1 MTLPDQA
8 IAENFFDRA
17 SYDQMWTWRYFC
29 PFDTNHYLFEIVKE
43 KDGSVHPAAIDL
55 VNKKTIKHTKEQFM
69 AAYDEF
75 LFYNAQ
81 YYDPTWKV

>member
-1 MTLPDQA
+1 MLPDQA
-8 IAENFFDRA
+8 IAENFFDPA

-29 PFDTNHYLFEIVKE
+29 PFDTNHYLFEIVRE
-43 KDGSVHPAAIDL
+43 KDGSVHPVGIDL
-55 VNKKTIKHTKEQFM
+55 VKNAKITYTKEQFF
-69 AAYDEF
+69 AAYGEF

>member
-1 MTLPDQA
+1 MLPDQA
-8 IAENFFDRA
+8 IAENFFDPA

-29 PFDTNHYLFEIVKE
+29 PFDMNHYLFEIVRE
-43 KDGSVHPAAIDL
+43 KDGSVHPIGVDL
-55 VNKKTIKHTKEQFM
+55 VNNEKITYTKEQFF
-69 AAYDEF
+69 AAYGEF